1 MAQMLEAE
9 RFNADKL
16 EDSQLLEIG
25 SFKLRV
31 KMERKTKMINQTTK
45 SSPQELHNYQNAPV

>member
-9 RFNADKL
+9 KFNADKL
-16 EDSQLLEIG
+16 EDSQQPEIG

-31 KMERKTKMINQTTK
+31 KMERKIKKINQTTK
-45 SSPQELHNYQNAPV
+45 NSQQEPHNSQSAPV